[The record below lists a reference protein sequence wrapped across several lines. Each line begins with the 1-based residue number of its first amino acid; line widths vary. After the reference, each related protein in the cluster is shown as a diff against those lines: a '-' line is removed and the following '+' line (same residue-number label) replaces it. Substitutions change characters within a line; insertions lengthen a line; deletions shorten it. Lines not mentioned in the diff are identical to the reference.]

1 MNKSRVTN
9 GPSGRGSNRRNNND
23 RVIRF
28 RLEFVHLLKNAY
40 RPVIEITI
48 EQKILPDFL
57 GTIGLVAEIW
67 FPKGSGIIE
76 RKYVE
81 RSKDN
86 LPSFTDALIAEFI
99 YRSETPRRST
109 ASETKFG
116 RINLLDLQSLCS
128 QQG

>member
-1 MNKSRVTN
+1 M
-9 GPSGRGSNRRNNND
+9 
-23 RVIRF
+23 
-28 RLEFVHLLKNAY
+28 
-40 RPVIEITI
+40 
-48 EQKILPDFL
+48 
-57 GTIGLVAEIW
+57 GTIGSVAEIW
-67 FPKGSGIIE
+67 FPKGSRIIE
-76 RKYVE
+76 RKNVE

-116 RINLLDLQSLCS
+116 RLNLPDLQSLFS